1 MNVNQNI
8 KDKTKQVSEVA
19 KYDWKQL
26 EKEYI
31 LGNYKSVSSFL
42 KDKGIKQNGST
53 KKSTKGWKEKKVLKE
68 EQKSTKVIE
77 KVLEKE
83 SEKEA
88 NKIIQVKDVANDLLS
103 KIVQANNE
111 LNMHIARNKKKTKT
125 VEYNYD
131 MCKPSKETINEEE
144 EIKSYID
151 IIDRK
156 GLKELTSALKDLN
169 DILDPKEDDNDEDNS
184 FIEALNQKTEDIWNE
199 EG

>member
-1 MNVNQNI
+1 MNINKNI

-31 LGNYKSVSSFL
+31 LSEYKSVKEFL
-42 KDKGIKQNGST
+42 RSKSIKST
-53 KKSTKGWKEKKVLKE
+53 GNTNKQTKGWAEKKATKE
-68 EQKSTKVIE
+68 QQKSNKIVEKVIE
-77 KVLEKE
+77 KQ

-111 LNMHIARNKKKTKT
+111 LNMHIAKNKKKTKI
-125 VEYNYD
+125 VEYNYN
-131 MCKPSKETINEEE
+131 MRKLSKETINEEE

-169 DILDPKEDDNDEDNS
+169 DILGPKEDDDENDNS
-184 FIEALNQKTEDIWNE
+184 FIEALNGKTEDIWNE

>member
-8 KDKTKQVSEVA
+8 KDKTKQLSEVA

-68 EQKSTKVIE
+68 KKKSTKVIE

-169 DILDPKEDDNDEDNS
+169 DILDPKEDYNDEDNS